1 MKIKIYQINLDR
13 DEKRLAFM
21 HLEFARTITGNS
33 GIDSSLYDKVYEGD
47 VECDNLEEVYT
58 LFNLDHPAGFAG
70 HSLSVSD
77 VVELYNRNGS
87 EFWYLDEEGFVPV
100 MME

>member
-58 LFNLDHPAGFAG
+58 LFTP
-70 HSLSVSD
+70 LSTSVTA
-77 VVELYNRNGS
+77 
-87 EFWYLDEEGFVPV
+87 
-100 MME
+100 